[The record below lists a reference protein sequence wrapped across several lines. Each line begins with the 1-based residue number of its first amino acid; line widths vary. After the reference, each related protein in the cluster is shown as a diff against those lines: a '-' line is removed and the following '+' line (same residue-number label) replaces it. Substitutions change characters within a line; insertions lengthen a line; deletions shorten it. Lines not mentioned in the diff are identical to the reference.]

1 MPLKRTFTDAHG
13 VEITFFEWPVAE
25 PVGVIQIVHGLG
37 EHARRYDHVAAALNR
52 WGFAVY
58 ATDHRG
64 HGNTAISMRAA
75 GTMKKIGDLGPGGM
89 KATIQNERDLYD
101 LMVSEHR
108 NLPVYL
114 VAHSWGSMV
123 GQRLIDTDSGRYR
136 GVVFSGSTLLIPGV
150 LPIAGFN
157 KRWAK
162 QPGAIGTEWLSRDR
176 ATQTGFD
183 ADPLNFRE
191 SLVPISVKVPNA
203 LQLLGAPK
211 ATVRKDLPLLLL
223 AGSDDPIG
231 GETGNLK
238 LAAAYEKLGLT
249 NVKLV
254 VYHGAR
260 HEVYNETNRD
270 QVLVDLV
277 NWLKEQQPA

>member
-1 MPLKRTFTDAHG
+1 MLTAYLRGLRSH
-13 VEITFFEWPVAE
+13 AE
-25 PVGVIQIVHGLG
+25 LG
-37 EHARRYDHVAAALNR
+37 
-52 WGFAVY
+52 
-58 ATDHRG
+58 
-64 HGNTAISMRAA
+64 
-75 GTMKKIGDLGPGGM
+75 
-89 KATIQNERDLYD
+89 RD
-101 LMVSEHR
+101 
-108 NLPVYL
+108 
-114 VAHSWGSMV
+114 
-123 GQRLIDTDSGRYR
+123 
-136 GVVFSGSTLLIPGV
+136 
-150 LPIAGFN
+150 
-157 KRWAK
+157 
-162 QPGAIGTEWLSRDR
+162 QP
-176 ATQTGFD
+176 
-183 ADPLNFRE
+183 
-191 SLVPISVKVPNA
+191 